1 MLFVFQCDTIIASK
15 GDNMKIL
22 KSFRIDVDVLK
33 KLQKIA
39 DEEKRTLS
47 NLIIKILS
55 DFTNKK

>member
-1 MLFVFQCDTIIASK
+1 
-15 GDNMKIL
+15 MKIL
-22 KSFRIDVDVLK
+22 KSFRIDDDVLK

-55 DFTNKK
+55 NFTNKK

>member
-1 MLFVFQCDTIIASK
+1 
-15 GDNMKIL
+15 MKIL
-22 KSFRIDVDVLK
+22 KSFRIDDDVLK

>member
-1 MLFVFQCDTIIASK
+1 
-15 GDNMKIL
+15 MKIL
-22 KSFRIDVDVLK
+22 KSFRIDDDVLK
-33 KLQKIA
+33 KLQEIA